1 MTRDAAL
8 GELDQLI
15 AEAKSEAC
23 FGDTSDTV
31 SALRRAY
38 AVGCR
43 EAEMYDENEPRD
55 TEEFR
60 AAHECG
66 RRMEAKAITEGRL

>member
-8 GELDQLI
+8 NELDQLI
-15 AEAKSEAC
+15 AEAKSEGC

-31 SALRRAY
+31 SALRKAY
-38 AVGCR
+38 AVGCH
-43 EAEMYDENEPRD
+43 EADMFDQNETTDTDE
-55 TEEFR
+55 FL

-66 RRMEAKAITEGRL
+66 RRMEAKAINEGRL